1 MSSSTRSCPP
11 GVSAAMARARYS
23 EWWSDVGT
31 VFAHRDDRTA
41 VLAALF
47 PDFTIEVFPERHNS
61 TRRTASSPSAW
72 PTRCSDSG
80 TGRSD

>member
-1 MSSSTRSCPP
+1 
-11 GVSAAMARARYS
+11 MARARYS

-47 PDFTIEVFPERHNS
+47 PDFTIEVFPERHQLD
-61 TRRTASSPSAW
+61 TPHRIEPERLA
-72 PTRCSDSG
+72 DSLLG
-80 TGRSD
+80 LWHRAE